1 MMIAPNNNMPRSAFA
16 KDLPSDLPKDLQ
28 GDLLAALP
36 PVRGKYLP
44 EKSLADLCWFRV
56 GGAADIVFLPAD
68 EADLAQFLRAV
79 PPDVPLQIL
88 GAGSNILPRDGGVR
102 GVTIRLGSAFGKISQ
117 SGDTQMSAGAGALDV
132 RLARLAAAADLS
144 GLEFMSGIPGAV
156 GGAVAMNAGAY
167 GRETGDVLASV
178 DALDRQGRALR
189 LSVDELDLAYRHNGY
204 GDFII
209 YVQAH
214 FNVVRGQT
222 QAIAARMDEIAAK
235 RGDTQPIK
243 SRTGGSTFK
252 NPHNPKNYKAA
263 KAWQLIE
270 QAGCRGLRQGD
281 AQMSELHCN
290 FMINH
295 GAATASDL
303 EHLGETVRQRVQQ
316 TSNIALE
323 WEIHRIGEKLG
334 GQDG

>member
-1 MMIAPNNNMPRSAFA
+1 MMIAPNSDMPRSAFA
-16 KDLPSDLPKDLQ
+16 KDLQSDLPS
-28 GDLLAALP
+28 DLLAALP

-68 EADLAQFLRAV
+68 EEDLAQFLRAV

-102 GVTIRLGSAFGKISQ
+102 GVTIRLGSAFGKINQ

-167 GRETGDVLASV
+167 GRETGEVLASV

-214 FNVVRGQT
+214 FNVVRGET
-222 QAIAARMDEIAAK
+222 HAIAARMDEIAAK

-243 SRTGGSTFK
+243 ARTGGSTFK
-252 NPHNPKNYKAA
+252 NPEGA

-303 EHLGETVRQRVQQ
+303 EQLGETVRQNVQQ
-316 TSNIALE
+316 TSGIALE

>member
-1 MMIAPNNNMPRSAFA
+1 MMIAPNSDMPRSAFA
-16 KDLPSDLPKDLQ
+16 KDLPSDLPR
-28 GDLLAALP
+28 DLLAALP

-68 EADLAQFLRAV
+68 AEDLAQFLRAV

-167 GRETGDVLASV
+167 GRETGEVLASV

-214 FNVVRGQT
+214 FNVVRGET
-222 QAIAARMDEIAAK
+222 HAIAARMDEIAAK

-243 SRTGGSTFK
+243 ARTGGSTFK
-252 NPHNPKNYKAA
+252 NPEGA

-303 EHLGETVRQRVQQ
+303 EQLGETVRQNVQQ
-316 TSNIALE
+316 TSGIALE
-323 WEIHRIGEKLG
+323 WEIHRIGESIGEKLG